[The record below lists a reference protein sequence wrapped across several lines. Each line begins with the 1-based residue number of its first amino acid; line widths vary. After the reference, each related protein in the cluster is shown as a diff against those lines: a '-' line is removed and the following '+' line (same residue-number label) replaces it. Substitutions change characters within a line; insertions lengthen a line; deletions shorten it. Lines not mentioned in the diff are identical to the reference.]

1 MITFK
6 AESNLE
12 QINLSCLI
20 VDAKKVF
27 LCYPFAGMS
36 QPLFQKA
43 ILMVAGTLSLVAQGI
58 LFIPKASPFFFSPFS
73 NPSDGTT
80 FGFLLFALSIIL
92 SITVIV
98 SRTIKSIQ
106 EWRADAVLLAT
117 QVFAVIG
124 TYYLLDGLAAGER
137 EAGFLLTGLITALTT
152 YGIFNHKISI
162 PEHHSQPTFEAVE
175 EKNLPPDLILNS
187 ETNVNALR
195 EQIEALTHQ
204 LTAEKH
210 RNTQLTLL
218 NELSQQLEAELD
230 PPVAAQLAVNTLER
244 AMECS
249 IVALMTPES
258 EEQEYVALASAG
270 KMTSIIPPGYRQNA
284 DTGLLGRTNR
294 LKKTQL
300 VNDIEQDADFILLQN
315 ENTLSI
321 MSVPILQHGHV
332 KGILE
337 ICSEKKYAFSSMDV
351 AIAEG
356 VASELMR
363 AWERSSYRQRLTEL
377 IQAGISLTTLLDP
390 QAAVQEVAVIA
401 RQTLEARFVFVTL
414 LDQQGNFSRTSFAG
428 EAPKLLVTLNAN
440 PADEALMHAALNAT
454 KPFRVRD
461 LRKYSSARKMEID
474 HPGLRSLL
482 AIPIRLH
489 RLSIGAIL
497 AFGKQEG
504 TFFSENDESLADLL
518 SSQAAA
524 AIESSW
530 LYQELRNKENIT
542 SMLYQLSVDVIQTEE
557 LSLAADLIVQ
567 AAHKVTHSKE
577 TGIVLMTRD
586 GRIEAE
592 VEIDAKGLHTRRE
605 HPMET
610 IDQAIQ
616 TGQSIIVSMESG
628 SLVCYPLLTRVRTY
642 GALWMN
648 IPESRGQNFANL
660 QTLANQ
666 AAIVLERSILL
677 FELRQQTKQLEA
689 AYAELE
695 ITYDRTLTALM
706 SALDA
711 RDRET
716 EGHSTRV
723 SRLTCLLGEEMGL
736 NSQQLK
742 ALERGA
748 LLHDI
753 GKIGISDTILYKPGK
768 LTDDEW
774 KIMRIH
780 PDIGARIVE
789 GIPFLQDT
797 LGIIRYHHE
806 RWDGSG
812 YPVGL
817 KSNDIPIQ
825 ARIFAV
831 ADVFDAL
838 TSRRSYRDRSSAEE
852 AIQYIKDQA
861 GILFDPLIVEALT
874 KIPYKEFTEGDK
886 IIV

>member
-1 MITFK
+1 LLDNFG
-6 AESNLE
+6 SSE
-12 QINLSCLI
+12 QA
-20 VDAKKVF
+20 V
-27 LCYPFAGMS
+27 
-36 QPLFQKA
+36 
-43 ILMVAGTLSLVAQGI
+43 
-58 LFIPKASPFFFSPFS
+58 
-73 NPSDGTT
+73 
-80 FGFLLFALSIIL
+80 GFLLSSLV
-92 SITVIV
+92 T
-98 SRTIKSIQ
+98 T
-106 EWRADAVLLAT
+106 
-117 QVFAVIG
+117 
-124 TYYLLDGLAAGER
+124 
-137 EAGFLLTGLITALTT
+137 LTT
-152 YGIFNHKISI
+152 YGIFTHTTFIKEADLQPQSI
-162 PEHHSQPTFEAVE
+162 EYQKDVSLDFVFDP
-175 EKNLPPDLILNS
+175 
-187 ETNVNALR
+187 NVNVDALK
-195 EQIEALTHQ
+195 EQIESLTHQ

-244 AMECS
+244 AIDCS
-249 IVALMTPES
+249 VVCLMVPEN
-258 EEQEYVALASAG
+258 EEQEHIVLASAG
-270 KMTSIIPPGYRQNA
+270 RAANLIPPGYRQKA
-284 DTGLLGRTNR
+284 TSGLIGRTNR

-300 VNDIEQDADFILLQN
+300 VNDTDLDTDFIPLTN
-315 ENTLSI
+315 DSTLSI
-321 MSVPILQHGHV
+321 ISVPILQHGHV
-332 KGILE
+332 NGILE
-337 ICSEKKYAFSSMDV
+337 IGSEKKFAFSSMDV

-356 VASELMR
+356 VAAELMR

-390 QAAVQEVAVIA
+390 QAAVQEIAMIA

-414 LDQQGNFSRTSFAG
+414 LDQQGNFSRTAFAG
-428 EAPKLLVTLNAN
+428 DAPKLLAALNFNPFEETL
-440 PADEALMHAALNAT
+440 LHAALNAT

-461 LRKYSSARKMEID
+461 LRKYSKTQKFEID
-474 HPGLRSLL
+474 HPNLRGVL

-489 RLSIGAIL
+489 RLSIGTIL

-504 TFFSENDESLADLL
+504 IFFSEKDESLADLL

-524 AIESSW
+524 SIESSW
-530 LYQELRNKENIT
+530 LYQELRNTLNIT

-557 LSLAADLIVQ
+557 LSLAAELIAQV
-567 AAHKVTHSKE
+567 AHKVTNSKE
-577 TGIVLMTRD
+577 TGIVLMTGDRHLQAD
-586 GRIEAE
+586 

-605 HPMET
+605 RPMET

-616 TGQSIIVSMESG
+616 TGQSIIVSVENG
-628 SLVCYPLLTRVRTY
+628 SLVCYPLLTRGRTY

-666 AAIVLERSILL
+666 AAIALERSILL
-677 FELRQQTKQLEA
+677 SESRQQAKQLEA

-695 ITYDRTLTALM
+695 ITYDRTLRALM

-711 RDRET
+711 RDQET

-723 SRLTCLLGEEMGL
+723 SRLTCLLGEEIGL
-736 NSQQLK
+736 SGHQLK

-753 GKIGISDTILYKPGK
+753 GKIGIKDEILHKPGK
-768 LTDDEW
+768 LTDEDW
-774 KIMRIH
+774 QAMRIH

-797 LGIIRYHHE
+797 LPVIRYHHE

-817 KSNDIPIQ
+817 KNQEIPIQ

-838 TSRRSYRDRSSAEE
+838 TSKRAYRNKSSAED
-852 AIQYIKDQA
+852 AIQYLKEQS

-874 KIPYKEFTEGDK
+874 KIPYKEFIEGEK
-886 IIV
+886 ITA